1 MSSTRICKRFF
12 SLSRLLR
19 FLLLLTALSSCT
31 SLLAQEENPPAR
43 AARISYLKGRV
54 SFQPAGQDVWSEA
67 TRNFTV
73 TTGDR
78 FYTDKG
84 ARAELEV
91 GPYTVRLWEQTDLIV
106 TNLNDQLMQLG
117 LEQGTLR
124 VSVYEVPSG
133 NTVEIDTPN
142 GALTVREP
150 GTYRVDVDPDG
161 NRTTVSVGSGSLEIT
176 AEDISQTVQAGQAV
190 RLIGRDPVSIDSIPT
205 PSLDDFDHWS
215 QKRDEH
221 ASSSVSAKYVSRGA
235 VGYDDLDDYGH
246 WQEVSDYGPVWYP
259 NGVPVDWVPYR
270 FGHWAW
276 IDPWGWTWVDDDA
289 WGFCPFHYGRWVFI
303 GSVWGWLPGPY
314 VVLPVYAPA
323 FVAFVGGPGFALNIG
338 IGAELAAWFPL
349 GPDEPFFP
357 WYHYSVEYLQRINVT
372 NIRNVTNIANIT
384 NILNVGD
391 INQIHYKYRDV
402 ATTAVPA
409 QVFSSGQPVA
419 HHVVH
424 VDPKVLAR
432 APVIPHPTVN
442 PTRRAALPGRPV
454 SPPPVHHPTVLT
466 AHSAPPARARPAPG
480 ETRTPPPLV
489 TRNRPP
495 VESAGRAPAPR
506 PPVPAH
512 PAPPPPATHP
522 ATPPPAV
529 HPATPPPTV
538 RPPAPPPAHP
548 ELFSRVPPPPP
559 PVPFADRRPLMME
572 HPGRP
577 LEPQQLDNLRAE
589 RPPGPMRDAEFPHHV
604 APVVPE
610 RPMPAPRPTPAP
622 VIPAR
627 PHRP

>member
-1 MSSTRICKRFF
+1 M
-12 SLSRLLR
+12 
-19 FLLLLTALSSCT
+19 ALSWPTPS
-31 SLLAQEENPPAR
+31 LAQEENPPAR
-43 AARISYLKGRV
+43 AARISYLKGKV
-54 SFQPAGQDVWSEA
+54 SFQPAGQDVWSQA
-67 TRNFTV
+67 ALNFTV

-78 FYTDKG
+78 IYADKG

-91 GPYTVRLWEQTDLIV
+91 GPYTVRVSEHTDLIV
-106 TNLNDQLMQLG
+106 TNLNDQIMQLG
-117 LEQGTLR
+117 LEQGILR
-124 VSVYEVPSG
+124 VSVYELPSG
-133 NTVEIDTPN
+133 DTVELDTPN
-142 GALTVREP
+142 AALTVLEP

-161 NRTTVSVGSGSLEIT
+161 NRTTVSVNSGSLQIT
-176 AEDISQTVQAGQAV
+176 AEDVSQTVQAGQAV
-190 RLIGRDPVSIDSIPT
+190 RLTGRDPVSIDSIPM

-215 QKRDEH
+215 EKRDEH
-221 ASSSVSAKYVSRGA
+221 AASSASAKYVSRGA

-259 NGVPVDWVPYR
+259 NDVPADWVPYR

-276 IDPWGWTWVDDDA
+276 IDPWGWTWVNDDA

-314 VVLPVYAPA
+314 VVLPVFAPA
-323 FVAFVGGPGFALNIG
+323 FVAFVGGPGFALSIG
-338 IGAELAAWFPL
+338 VGTELAAWFPL
-349 GPDEPFFP
+349 GPGEPFFP

-372 NIRNVTNIANIT
+372 NIRNVTNIT
-384 NILNVGD
+384 NILNVRD

-402 ATTAVPA
+402 AATAVPA
-409 QVFSSGQPVA
+409 HVFSSGQPVA

-424 VDPKVLAR
+424 VDPKALAR

-454 SPPPVHHPTVLT
+454 SPPPIRHPTVVT
-466 AHSAPPARARPAPG
+466 ARNAPGARTRPAPG

-495 VESAGRAPAPR
+495 VESGGRAPAPR
-506 PPVPAH
+506 A
-512 PAPPPPATHP
+512 PAPAHP
-522 ATPPPAV
+522 ATPPPPA
-529 HPATPPPTV
+529 HPVTPPPAA
-538 RPPAPPPAHP
+538 RPPTPPPAHP
-548 ELFSRVPPPPP
+548 ELFSRTPPPPP
-559 PVPFADRRPLMME
+559 PVPFADRRSHMME

-589 RPPGPMRDAEFPHHV
+589 RPPGPMRDEEFPHHV

-610 RPMPAPRPTPAP
+610 RPIPAP
-622 VIPAR
+622 VVPAR